1 MRVCVNTS
9 HRYIRSLSLSL
20 SSPSF
25 FLVSI
30 KHGVPA
36 AAREAA
42 RESIERHRGNTR
54 EREREREK
62 VASMSSY
69 RRDVRD
75 TLPSSSN
82 RDRAPPHP
90 PRRRGQQRHD
100 MDVDVPSDAVP
111 DVIRSFED
119 MRLKEN
125 LLRGIYSYGF
135 EKPSAIQQRA
145 VRS

>member
-20 SSPSF
+20 SLFP
-25 FLVSI
+25 FLLF
-30 KHGVPA
+30 GLNQTRVPA

-42 RESIERHRGNTR
+42 RESIERER